1 MAVSS
6 VAVLVCELRAPLK
19 WHRLPLVLQATSE
32 LQAAYWC
39 VVAAVLNSVDAFR
52 AAADDET
59 ALQVR
64 LVIAFIKSVYQKTT
78 FTHEVMRMAVDCRRD
93 RGFGS
98 EGTQEAVAVVPSN
111 QILPPI
117 CTDLAPI

>member
-1 MAVSS
+1 MAVSF
-6 VAVLVCELRAPLK
+6 VVVLVCELHAPLK
-19 WHRLPLVLQATSE
+19 GHRLPLVLQASSE

-64 LVIAFIKSVYQKTT
+64 LVIAFIKRPRS
-78 FTHEVMRMAVDCRRD
+78 RMSDADGCRRD
-93 RGFGS
+93 RGFS
-98 EGTQEAVAVVPSN
+98 EGTQEAMAVVPSN
-111 QILPPI
+111 QIFHRFG
-117 CTDLAPI
+117 TDLAPI